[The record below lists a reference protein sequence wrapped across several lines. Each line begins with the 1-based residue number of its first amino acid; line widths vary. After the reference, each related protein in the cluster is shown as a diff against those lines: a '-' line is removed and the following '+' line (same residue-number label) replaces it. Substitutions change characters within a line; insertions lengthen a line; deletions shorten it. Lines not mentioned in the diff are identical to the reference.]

1 MKLVRYGAAGREKPG
16 LIDADG
22 ALRSLAAIVPDITG
36 DVLAPARLRKLQRLD
51 PRTLPKVRGAPRL
64 GPPVAN
70 VGKLIGIGF
79 NYADHAARAGM
90 AIPTEPLIF
99 MKAVSAI
106 GGPHDPILIPPGAEK
121 TDWEVELA
129 FVIGAQATRVPER
142 LALSHIAGYLICNDV
157 TERSYQF
164 DRGGTYDKGKGC
176 DSFAPLGPWLV
187 TADEVPDPQGLD
199 LWLERNGE
207 RMQSSTTAHMVFGVA
222 FILSYVSRFMTLL
235 PGDIVTT
242 GTPLGT
248 GFSRKPP
255 IFLKAGDNLCLG
267 ITGLGRQSQTCMPAV
282 DHEHRNQTRRDNR
295 TPPLRPRRRKPARL
309 SAG

>member
-22 ALRSLAAIVPDITG
+22 ALRSLAGIVPDISGAT
-36 DVLAPARLRKLQRLD
+36 LAPAQLRKLRRLKAA
-51 PRTLPKVRGAPRL
+51 TLPKVRGTPRL
-64 GPPVAN
+64 GPPVAQ

-79 NYADHAARAGM
+79 NYADHTARAGM
-90 AIPTEPLIF
+90 ELPKEPLIF
-99 MKAVSAI
+99 TKAVTAI
-106 GGPHDPILIPPGAEK
+106 NGPGDAIVIPPGAEK
-121 TDWEVELA
+121 TDWEAELA
-129 FVIGAQATRVPER
+129 FVVGTKASHVSEKS
-142 LALSHIAGYLICNDV
+142 ALGHIAGYLICNDV

-187 TADEVPDPQGLD
+187 TADEVPDPQALD
-199 LWLERNGE
+199 LWLDLNGT
-207 RMQSSTTAHMVFGVA
+207 RMQSGTTAHMVFSVA
-222 FILSYVSRFMTLL
+222 FILSYISQFMTLL

-255 IFLKAGDNLCLG
+255 VFLKAGDRLRLG
-267 ITGLGRQSQTCMPAV
+267 IGATGISLGEQNLRCVASK
-282 DHEHRNQTRRDNR
+282 RR
-295 TPPLRPRRRKPARL
+295 
-309 SAG
+309 

>member
-22 ALRSLAAIVPDITG
+22 ALRSLAGIVPDISGAT
-36 DVLAPARLRKLQRLD
+36 LAPAQLRKLRRLKIAA
-51 PRTLPKVRGAPRL
+51 LPKVRGKPRL
-64 GPPVAN
+64 GPPVAQ

-79 NYADHAARAGM
+79 NYADHTARAGM
-90 AIPTEPLIF
+90 ELPKEPLIF
-99 MKAVSAI
+99 TKAVTAI
-106 GGPHDPILIPPGAEK
+106 NGPGDAIVIPPGAEK
-121 TDWEVELA
+121 TDWEAELA
-129 FVIGAQATRVPER
+129 FVVGTKASHVSEKS
-142 LALSHIAGYLICNDV
+142 ALGHIAGYLICNDV

-187 TADEVPDPQGLD
+187 TADEVPDPQALD
-199 LWLERNGE
+199 LWLDLNGT
-207 RMQSSTTAHMVFGVA
+207 RMQSGTTAHMVFSVA
-222 FILSYVSRFMTLL
+222 FILSYISQFMTLL

-255 IFLKAGDNLCLG
+255 VFLKAGDRLRLG
-267 ITGLGRQSQTCMPAV
+267 IGATGISLGEQNLRCVASK
-282 DHEHRNQTRRDNR
+282 RR
-295 TPPLRPRRRKPARL
+295 
-309 SAG
+309 

>member
-16 LIDADG
+16 LIDSG
-22 ALRSLAAIVPDITG
+22 GTLRSLAAIIPDVSGAT
-36 DVLAPARLRKLQRLD
+36 LSPAQLRKLKRLRPD
-51 PRTLPKVRGAPRL
+51 ALPKVRGTPRL
-64 GPPVAN
+64 GPPVAK

-79 NYADHAARAGM
+79 NYADHTARAGM
-90 AIPTEPLIF
+90 TLPTEPLIF

-106 GGPHDPILIPPGAEK
+106 NGPNDPIVIPPGAEK

-129 FVIGAQATRVPER
+129 FVIGSKASRVKER
-142 LALSHIAGYLICNDV
+142 DALSHIAGYLICNDV

-187 TADEVPDPQGLD
+187 TADEVPDPQALD
-199 LWLERNGE
+199 LRLERNGE
-207 RMQSSTTAHMVFGVA
+207 RMQSGTTAHMVFSVA

-255 IFLKAGDNLCLG
+255 IFLKAGDRLRLA
-267 ITGLGRQSQTCMPAV
+267 ITGANGLSLGEQ
-282 DHEHRNQTRRDNR
+282 D
-295 TPPLRPRRRKPARL
+295 LRCIAAKQR
-309 SAG
+309 

>member
-1 MKLVRYGAAGREKPG
+1 MKLVRYGPPGREKPG
-16 LIDADG
+16 MIDEAG
-22 ALRSLAAIVPDITG
+22 RLRSLAAIVPDIAG
-36 DVLAPARLRKLQRLD
+36 ESLSPASLRKLHRLK
-51 PRTLPKVRGAPRL
+51 PERLPLVRGKKRF

-79 NYADHAARAGM
+79 NYADHTARAGM
-90 AIPTEPLIF
+90 TMPTEPLIF
-99 MKAVSAI
+99 SKAISAI
-106 GGPHDPILIPPGAEK
+106 NGPNDPIAIPKGAEK

-129 FVIGAQATRVPER
+129 FVIGSRASHVKER
-142 LALSHIAGYLICNDV
+142 DALSHIAGYLICNDV

-187 TADEVPDPQGLD
+187 TRDEVPDPQALD
-199 LWLERNGE
+199 LWLDRNGR
-207 RMQSSTTAHMVFGVA
+207 RMQTGSTAHMVFGVA
-222 FILSYVSRFMTLL
+222 FILGYVSQFITLM

-255 IFLKAGDNLCLG
+255 IFLKAGDRLRLG
-267 ITGLGRQSQTCMPAV
+267 ILGLGEQ
-282 DHEHRNQTRRDNR
+282 ETRCVATR
-295 TPPLRPRRRKPARL
+295 
-309 SAG
+309 